1 MIANYINPEIII
13 PNDAVG
19 IDAAIGD
26 VQKLLGSKT
35 NWIQKIFGRCT
46 VQVEVMKQTTDRAVK
61 TKEYVYPQVY
71 SKTGEP
77 LNMLMNDN
85 LDSYCF
91 FNVLDPGEFIDYD
104 SLSNQQFLKRKVSI
118 IFWMNCPKIAP
129 GTLKPLN
136 EELIIS
142 VVKALKNY
150 MAFEFQDVYETYK
163 KIFEGFTIDENLR
176 QYMKFP
182 YSAFRI
188 DGEIQFPLFAEN
200 CEPVAPLPPS
210 NGVVSNNPNE
220 FTFTPSEQA

>member
-46 VQVEVMKQTTDRAVK
+46 VQVEVMKQSTDK
-61 TKEYVYPQVY
+61 STKAKDYVYPQVY
-71 SKTGEP
+71 TKTGEP
-77 LNMLMNDN
+77 LNMMMNDN
-85 LDSYCF
+85 LSSYCF
-91 FNVLDPGEFIDYD
+91 FNVLDPGEFVDYD
-104 SLSNQQFLKRKVSI
+104 ALDDQQYLKRDVSI
-118 IFWMNCPKIAP
+118 IFWMNCEKIAP
-129 GTLKPLN
+129 GTKKPLN

-142 VVKALKNY
+142 VVRALKNY
-150 MAFEFQDVYETYK
+150 QPFEFTNVYETYK

-182 YSAFRI
+182 FSAFRI
-188 DGEIQFPLFAEN
+188 DGELSFPLFAEN
-200 CEPVAPLPPS
+200 CEPI
-210 NGVVSNNPNE
+210 VVSPPTNGIVASNPNE
-220 FTFTPSEQA
+220 FTFTPSEAI